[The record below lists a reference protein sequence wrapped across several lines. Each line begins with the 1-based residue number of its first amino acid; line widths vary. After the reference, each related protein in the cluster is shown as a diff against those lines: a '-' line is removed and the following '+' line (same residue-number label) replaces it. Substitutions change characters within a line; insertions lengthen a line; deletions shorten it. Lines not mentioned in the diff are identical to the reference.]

1 MHTTSDD
8 DRVAFDTLS
17 GGAVKEL
24 GEILAEAG
32 YPGGIEAFAKAA
44 RRWVVDNCD
53 SWAGLGEAEAEALTD
68 AEALSGVDRKFPG
81 GLDQFLEATWAFS
94 VYRVPRAGRG
104 AGKRPAPLVSQT
116 GPGDNGE
123 LVVTVMQPGE
133 G

>member
-1 MHTTSDD
+1 MHASDD
-8 DRVAFDTLS
+8 NRVVFGALS
-17 GGAVKEL
+17 GGAMKEL
-24 GEILAEAG
+24 GVILGEVG
-32 YPGGIEAFAKAA
+32 NPGGIEASAKAV
-44 RRWVVDNCD
+44 RRWIVDNCD
-53 SWAGLGEAEAEALTD
+53 SWAGLGEDEAEARTD

-81 GLDQFLEATWAFS
+81 SLDQFLEATWAFS

-133 G
+133 A